1 MANIFR
7 FIAQRSMQNTSQGAM
22 LSAWTVRLCVLGIA
36 LSLPIMGLSYFVLRG
51 FQENISNQV
60 RGFGGDLYISSYQD
74 EIENSNNAIALSEL
88 NAILEKVPLAYYN
101 AYAQKPVVL
110 SGKTEVQ
117 GALAQGILPNFRW
130 DFLKNYWKAGK
141 TIQNKTETV
150 ISLDIAK
157 NLGLRIGDT
166 LNVFLV
172 NADKQHQLKLLVV
185 GMYQSG
191 FSEFDRK
198 AFFMDMS
205 HLQKF
210 NRWKSEADT
219 LVGAAQVF
227 LKNAKDLNA
236 VKETLREENLYR
248 FQIQSLEEL
257 YPAVFSWL
265 SLIDQNVYLL
275 LFLMLVVSVVNVS
288 STLLLLSFENRPRLA
303 ILATLGLYPLWRLMY
318 AQGLYIVGKGFLY
331 GNILLGLAVFL
342 QTYFHVIKL
351 PSEFYFMD
359 YVPLSPSWQAW
370 LGINVLLFVFCA
382 IALIAPLRFAM
393 RFSPAKV
400 LAEKV
405 L

>member
-74 EIENSNNAIALSEL
+74 EIENSDNAIALSEL

>member
-7 FIAQRSMQNTSQGAM
+7 LIAQRSMQNTSQGAM

-74 EIENSNNAIALSEL
+74 EIENSDNAIALSEL

-248 FQIQSLEEL
+248 FQIQSLAEL

-331 GNILLGLAVFL
+331 GNILLGLVVFL

>member
-7 FIAQRSMQNTSQGAM
+7 LIAQRSMQNTSQGAM

-74 EIENSNNAIALSEL
+74 EIENSDNAIALSEL

-210 NRWKSEADT
+210 NRWKSEEDT

-248 FQIQSLEEL
+248 FQIQSLAEL

-405 L
+405 M

>member
-7 FIAQRSMQNTSQGAM
+7 LIAQRSMQNTSQGAM

-74 EIENSNNAIALSEL
+74 EIENSDNAIALSEL

-117 GALAQGILPNFRW
+117 GALAQGILLNFRW

-198 AFFMDMS
+198 AFFVDMS

-236 VKETLREENLYR
+236 VKETLQEENLYR
-248 FQIQSLEEL
+248 FQIQSLAEL

-405 L
+405 M

>member
-1 MANIFR
+1 
-7 FIAQRSMQNTSQGAM
+7 
-22 LSAWTVRLCVLGIA
+22 V
-36 LSLPIMGLSYFVLRG
+36 
-51 FQENISNQV
+51 
-60 RGFGGDLYISSYQD
+60 
-74 EIENSNNAIALSEL
+74 
-88 NAILEKVPLAYYN
+88 
-101 AYAQKPVVL
+101 
-110 SGKTEVQ
+110 
-117 GALAQGILPNFRW
+117 
-130 DFLKNYWKAGK
+130 GK

-157 NLGLRIGDT
+157 NLGVRIGDT

-236 VKETLREENLYR
+236 VKETLLEENLYR

-331 GNILLGLAVFL
+331 GNILLGLVVFL

-405 L
+405 M

>member
-7 FIAQRSMQNTSQGAM
+7 LIAQRSMQNTSQGAM

-74 EIENSNNAIALSEL
+74 EIENSDNAIALSEL

-117 GALAQGILPNFRW
+117 GALAQGILLNFRW

-210 NRWKSEADT
+210 NRWKSEEDT

-236 VKETLREENLYR
+236 VKETLQEENLYR
-248 FQIQSLEEL
+248 FQIQSLAEL

-405 L
+405 M